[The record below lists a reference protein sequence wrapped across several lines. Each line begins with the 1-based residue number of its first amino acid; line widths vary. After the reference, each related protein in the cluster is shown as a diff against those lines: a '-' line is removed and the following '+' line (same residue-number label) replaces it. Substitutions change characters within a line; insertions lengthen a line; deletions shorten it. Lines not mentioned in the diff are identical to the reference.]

1 MKRKTVMYSV
11 GDTALKGNT
20 RWQHHMLER
29 WVRNSSFTL
38 HMGDAES
45 SLKLL
50 TERRHLQKRQCPP
63 RTTMSTFQCLCRTG
77 FLCTELHNSLA
88 KSSANNHKHYLNDK
102 RLLGKGSVLVYSYIS
117 FTVNKNHNQPDRYK
131 ARMNYYQLLERIKYE
146 SKQ

>member
-1 MKRKTVMYSV
+1 LNCKDTFSNVFGGEMKRKTVMYSI

-50 TERRHLQKRQCPP
+50 TERRHL
-63 RTTMSTFQCLCRTG
+63 
-77 FLCTELHNSLA
+77 
-88 KSSANNHKHYLNDK
+88 
-102 RLLGKGSVLVYSYIS
+102 
-117 FTVNKNHNQPDRYK
+117 
-131 ARMNYYQLLERIKYE
+131 
-146 SKQ
+146 